1 MNSFIP
7 TIHAADIPL
16 GSEVGGVGPFQIGIS
31 GGVQAGLGTLLSN
44 LITTITVVGGLAFV
58 VYFSLGALEWI
69 TAGGD
74 KTKVSGAQTQMT
86 QATIGL
92 IAIVASY
99 FIIGIVGAVLGLDIL
114 RPFKTLFPN

>member
-1 MNSFIP
+1 
-7 TIHAADIPL
+7 
-16 GSEVGGVGPFQIGIS
+16 
-31 GGVQAGLGTLLSN
+31 
-44 LITTITVVGGLAFV
+44 
-58 VYFSLGALEWI
+58 
-69 TAGGD
+69 
-74 KTKVSGAQTQMT
+74 MT